1 MKIERTLNSQ
11 NNSQKEKL
19 LKKKKKKEKK
29 EKLLNKSSF
38 LASNYTTKLQQ
49 SKQYGTGI
57 KTEIWI
63 NGMGQKAQK

>member
-11 NNSQKEKL
+11 NNSQKGKL
-19 LKKKKKKEKK
+19 LKKKKNKK

-49 SKQYGTGI
+49 SKQQGTGT